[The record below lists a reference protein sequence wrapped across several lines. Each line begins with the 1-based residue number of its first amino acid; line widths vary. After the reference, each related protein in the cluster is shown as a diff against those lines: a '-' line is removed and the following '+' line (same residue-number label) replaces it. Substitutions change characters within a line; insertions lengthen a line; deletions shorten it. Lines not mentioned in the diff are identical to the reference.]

1 MVNHLPNSH
10 LLTNKLGLL
19 NSLKEYERV
28 TLSTKGRLPRL
39 KMSEFHPETYKLD
52 EKGDRDLFLEVYKGI
67 YSRTSMA
74 RTLMAR
80 LPRLFRTPSRVPRK
94 KSHSCRFEII

>member
-1 MVNHLPNSH
+1 MNHLPNSH

-52 EKGDRDLFLEVYKGI
+52 EKGDRELFLEVYKGK
-67 YSRTSMA
+67 
-74 RTLMAR
+74 LMSAV
-80 LPRLFRTPSRVPRK
+80 LECWVMF
-94 KSHSCRFEII
+94 

>member
-1 MVNHLPNSH
+1 MNHLPNSH

-39 KMSEFHPETYKLD
+39 RMSDFHPETYKLD
-52 EKGDRDLFLEVYKGI
+52 EKSDRDLFLEVYKGI
-67 YSRTSMA
+67 
-74 RTLMAR
+74 L
-80 LPRLFRTPSRVPRK
+80 
-94 KSHSCRFEII
+94 

>member
-52 EKGDRDLFLEVYKGI
+52 EKGDRDLFLEVYKGN
-67 YSRTSMA
+67 YCK
-74 RTLMAR
+74 
-80 LPRLFRTPSRVPRK
+80 TPKYMDTQKIPVIILK
-94 KSHSCRFEII
+94 FEQCGSTIE

>member
-1 MVNHLPNSH
+1 MFVFVSGEQLVNHLPNSH

-52 EKGDRDLFLEVYKGI
+52 EKSDRDLFLEVYKGI
-67 YSRTSMA
+67 
-74 RTLMAR
+74 
-80 LPRLFRTPSRVPRK
+80 LF
-94 KSHSCRFEII
+94 

>member
-1 MVNHLPNSH
+1 MNHLPNSH

-52 EKGDRDLFLEVYKGI
+52 EKGDRELFLEVYKGKLRTTKI
-67 YSRTSMA
+67 YN
-74 RTLMAR
+74 
-80 LPRLFRTPSRVPRK
+80 VK
-94 KSHSCRFEII
+94 KSSTRENFLSAVIFLIFLLKTLIVGTC

>member
-1 MVNHLPNSH
+1 MFIFTGEQLVNHIPNSH

-39 KMSEFHPETYKLD
+39 RMSDFHPETYKLD
-52 EKGDRDLFLEVYKGI
+52 EKSDRELFLEVYKGE
-67 YSRTSMA
+67 
-74 RTLMAR
+74 
-80 LPRLFRTPSRVPRK
+80 
-94 KSHSCRFEII
+94 CREC